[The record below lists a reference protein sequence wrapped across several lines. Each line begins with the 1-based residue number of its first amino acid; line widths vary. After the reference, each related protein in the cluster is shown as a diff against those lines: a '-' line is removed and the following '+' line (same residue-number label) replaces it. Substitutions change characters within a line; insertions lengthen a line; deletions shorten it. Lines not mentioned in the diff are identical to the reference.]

1 MAINITI
8 NREALDKISEEIG
21 DKTAQELKSIGDDQ
35 SLLLKQIA
43 LRFLE
48 SVEKNLQ
55 KIKIVENRAKRLKE
69 YRQTLKNQGKDLK
82 KIPQDKEAIE
92 KYEKFKK
99 DLEEEI
105 TIDTSLQDFFKECL
119 IFNDSLVEVI
129 TGRKTKVTIV
139 IPASGESP
147 IIKDFTLEELLDE
160 NSGVS
165 FVQDVTSKKIPRITG
180 RLKFDIEKIKQN
192 LKKGLSQDKFIS
204 IKELEALNET
214 YNSAL
219 YDNYNKFKPYVFWKP
234 VNGERW
240 LGMKISGGAGDISE
254 GYAYFYYKSQETN
267 FGFSE
272 RHLYDNLDV
281 FFRKGVGSVSNLSGL
296 YGGDIST
303 IQYEYAVK
311 SLNAS
316 LPGYLQMIRIAQ
328 NIINNKIPN
337 ATSLKNK
344 ALKAKFKDPIN
355 RQGEK
360 GLRNFVI
367 NQVADELLKEHGLT
381 N

>member
-1 MAINITI
+1 MATNITI
-8 NREALDKISEEIG
+8 NREALNKISEEIG
-21 DKTAQELKSIGDDQ
+21 DRTAQELKSIGDDQ

-55 KIKIVENRAKRLKE
+55 KIKIVEERAKRLKE

-82 KIPQDKEAIE
+82 KIPRDEEAIE

-99 DLEEEI
+99 ELEEEI

-139 IPASGESP
+139 IPSSGESP

-192 LKKGLSQDKFIS
+192 LKRGLSQDKFIS
-204 IKELEALNET
+204 IKELEALNKT

-219 YDNYNKFKPYVFWKP
+219 YDNYNRFKPHVFWKP
-234 VNGERW
+234 IGGERW

-254 GYAYFYYKSQETN
+254 GYAYFYYKSQEIN
-267 FGFSE
+267 FGFSG

-281 FFRKGVGSVSNLSGL
+281 FFREGVGSVSNLSGL

-303 IQYEYAVK
+303 TQYEYAVK

-344 ALKAKFKDPIN
+344 ALKAKFKDVVN
-355 RQGEK
+355 QQGEK